1 MSSIFKIKIK
11 ERKKQIMSNSDR
23 IVMLEARKALLA
35 ERNPVENQ
43 NIIRK
48 LERKI
53 RQLSK

>member
-1 MSSIFKIKIK
+1 
-11 ERKKQIMSNSDR
+11 MSNSDR
-23 IVMLEARKALLA
+23 IVTLEARKAILA
-35 ERNPVENQ
+35 ERNSVENQ

>member
-1 MSSIFKIKIK
+1 
-11 ERKKQIMSNSDR
+11 MSNSDR
-23 IVMLEARKALLA
+23 IIMLEARKAILA
-35 ERNPVENQ
+35 ELNPVENQ

>member
-1 MSSIFKIKIK
+1 
-11 ERKKQIMSNSDR
+11 MSNSDR
-23 IVMLEARKALLA
+23 IVMIEARKALLA